1 MFKSR
6 VIALNSTERHPR
18 SKSPTSMLVP
28 YCGSVCAWAQRLAVA
43 RSPRSQPRR
52 PTSPGGDPKRNR
64 DHEHDRGHGAIQ
76 CVAAEWES
84 PSAET
89 KMAMLRAIAT
99 SAVVHACRCEPVQ
112 AARVGMAVIAAA
124 ARQEADLHDG
134 RHLLSNQEEIPGVLA
149 DERGEQAQHHQSPHP
164 HRSSLIG
171 GAATS
176 QCQPGIDGGEWR
188 AARTEFRSR
197 LA

>member
-6 VIALNSTERHPR
+6 VIALNSTEWHPR

-43 RSPRSQPRR
+43 RSPRSNPAGRR
-52 PTSPGGDPKRNR
+52 PQAAIRSATATTSTIAGTARFS
-64 DHEHDRGHGAIQ
+64 
-76 CVAAEWES
+76 VSLAEWES

-171 GAATS
+171 GATTS
-176 QCQPGIDGGEWR
+176 QCQPGID
-188 AARTEFRSR
+188 AVSCARRELNSD
-197 LA
+197 LV